1 MKEGKMFPTYEVSPT
16 VPTIVRQ
23 VPPRSIPGWKLDRRY
38 PPQTAA
44 EKALLAVDLA
54 SGVPLERV
62 SRTLAISLAGTNVVY
77 YAIARSLTPAERARV
92 ENGQVTLPGV
102 ARERR
107 QAAAAIAEIA

>member
-1 MKEGKMFPTYEVSPT
+1 MSPIHNVPPS
-16 VPTIVRQ
+16 VPTIVRP

-54 SGVPLERV
+54 GGVPLERV

-77 YAIARSLTPAERARV
+77 FAIARTLSPAERARV
-92 ENGQVTLPGV
+92 ESGTVTLPGI

>member
-1 MKEGKMFPTYEVSPT
+1 MTLIHEVPPS
-16 VPTIVRQ
+16 VPTIVRP

-77 YAIARSLTPAERARV
+77 YSIARSLSPAERARV
-92 ENGQVTLPGV
+92 ESGELTLNAIP
-102 ARERR
+102 RERR
-107 QAAAAIAEIA
+107 RIAAAIAEIA